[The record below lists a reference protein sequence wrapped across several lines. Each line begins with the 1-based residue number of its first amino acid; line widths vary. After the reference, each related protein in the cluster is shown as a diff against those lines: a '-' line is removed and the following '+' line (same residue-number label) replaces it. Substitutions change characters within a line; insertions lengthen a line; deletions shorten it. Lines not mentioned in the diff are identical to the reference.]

1 MQVSYDKL
9 EKSISTKLEPM
20 YLLYGEEKYLIETI
34 VKKIKKSFGELL
46 LGINYVMLDE
56 TSIDNLIQNI
66 EMPAFGYDKKLI
78 IVKNSGLFKKDGR
91 RKTLTPLQERI
102 IEYIKNNYEIIE
114 DSNIIIFIE
123 ENVDKNQVYEI
134 IEKKALVCNIEFLKP
149 IQLVAK
155 LKKIC
160 LMYKVNV
167 DDSTLNYLIEIAGID
182 LQNLMNEIR
191 KLIEYAGEG
200 NTITKSVVNELA
212 IKQIE
217 SVIFDL
223 TDNLGNKKIEKA
235 LEVLDN
241 LVYQKEPLQRILI
254 TLYTHF
260 KRLYL
265 CALAVKNNVDVI
277 SALNLK
283 PNQSFLVNKY
293 KKQTSYFNIDQL
305 RALLDEL
312 INLDYN
318 SKIGNID
325 IDIGLRSILCSYCS

>member
-20 YLLYGEEKYLIETI
+20 YLLYGEEKYLIERI

-167 DDSTLNYLIEIAGID
+167 DDSTLNYLIEVAGID

-200 NTITKSVVNELA
+200 NTITKSAVNELA

-312 INLDYN
+312 INLDYD

>member
-9 EKSISTKLEPM
+9 EKYISTKLEPM

-167 DDSTLNYLIEIAGID
+167 DDSTLNYLIEVAGID

-200 NTITKSVVNELA
+200 NTITKSAVNELA